1 MKQQLPNNVY
11 SAIEKLSKDAKSKL
25 LQQGV
30 VVPIRGKDGVI
41 NVGNYAIKRKKDG
54 FYCILD
60 FEKEIIIDKINL
72 PQTAAVV
79 ANRLAL
85 GKYVDDEIINADTGY
100 GYSLFDEEL
109 HTKLAEKNIQTKMI
123 DRADVMFTKVKIARY
138 KKEQHLKIVMR
149 SFNKLMQFN

>member
-1 MKQQLPNNVY
+1 MKQLPNNVY
-11 SAIEKLSKDAKSKL
+11 STIEKLSKDAKSKL

-30 VVPIRGKDGVI
+30 VMPVKGKDGTI
-41 NVGNYAIKRKKDG
+41 NVGNYAIKRKNDG

-60 FEKEIIIDKINL
+60 FEKEVILDKINL

-85 GKYVDDEIINADTGY
+85 GKYIDDVIINADTGY

-109 HTKLAEKNIQTKMI
+109 HTKLAEKNIKTKMI
-123 DRADVMFTKVKIARY
+123 DRADVMYTKVGIARH
-138 KKEQHLKIVMR
+138 KKEEHLKTVMR

>member
-1 MKQQLPNNVY
+1 MKQQLPNDVY
-11 SAIEKLSKDAKSKL
+11 STIEKLSKDAKSKL

-30 VVPIRGKDGVI
+30 VMPIRSKDGTI

-60 FEKEIIIDKINL
+60 FEKEVILDKINL
-72 PQTAAVV
+72 PQTAAVI

-85 GKYVDDEIINADTGY
+85 GKYIDDEVVDADTNY
-100 GYSLFDEEL
+100 GYSLFNEEL
-109 HTKLAEKNIQTKMI
+109 HTKLADKNIKIKMI
-123 DRADVMFTKVKIARY
+123 DRADVMYTKAKIDRY
-138 KKEQHLKIVMR
+138 KKEQHLKTVMR